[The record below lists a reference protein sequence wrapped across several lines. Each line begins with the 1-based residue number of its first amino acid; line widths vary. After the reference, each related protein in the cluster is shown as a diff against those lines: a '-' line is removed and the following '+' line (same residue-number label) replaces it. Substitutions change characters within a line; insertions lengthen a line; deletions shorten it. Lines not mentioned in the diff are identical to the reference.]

1 MKIPYNPPDYFHLD
15 DLLSDEN
22 KIIRSAIRDWVD
34 SPEGSA
40 YGVLHSSDQ
49 MSKAALLNRPLIKGL
64 YFAGQSVLAPG
75 ILGTLIGS
83 LSTAKA
89 ILGTE
94 QFCRNFRI

>member
-1 MKIPYNPPDYFHLD
+1 
-15 DLLSDEN
+15 
-22 KIIRSAIRDWVD
+22 
-34 SPEGSA
+34 
-40 YGVLHSSDQ
+40 